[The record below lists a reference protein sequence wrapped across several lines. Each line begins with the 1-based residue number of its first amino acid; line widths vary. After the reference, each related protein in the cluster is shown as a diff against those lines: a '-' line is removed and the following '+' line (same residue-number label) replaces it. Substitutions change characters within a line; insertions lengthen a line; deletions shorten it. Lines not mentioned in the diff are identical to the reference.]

1 MEQDQANTGHI
12 SLQKFIALLKGLS
25 EGLLTD
31 HECLTLGRA
40 FGQRAYPILPS
51 LVKVVQDDLHKHNY
65 TQFTA
70 LEAAFA
76 ECCQDGTAF
85 VEPAQLR
92 QICQTTDLPLSHQLV
107 DATLMNCQTSSSGAV
122 DYQQFLQLIN
132 WKDHPLPTHPNTVRS
147 HPTIYLSLQR
157 YGHMHSL
164 SVQQACQDHGQ
175 VVGASLR
182 AYLVWTILPS
192 CLHCRHTISHFTT
205 QHAAGYTCTY
215 RTADNI
221 GHAFHLQN

>member
-1 MEQDQANTGHI
+1 MPDYRPAPQPPASGCHSHEVRLSTSPNTH
-12 SLQKFIALLKGLS
+12 
-25 EGLLTD
+25 
-31 HECLTLGRA
+31 TLCMWSPPTHG
-40 FGQRAYPILPS
+40 S
-51 LVKVVQDDLHKHNY
+51 
-65 TQFTA
+65 
-70 LEAAFA
+70 
-76 ECCQDGTAF
+76 
-85 VEPAQLR
+85 
-92 QICQTTDLPLSHQLV
+92 
-107 DATLMNCQTSSSGAV
+107 CQTSSSGAV

-147 HPTIYLSLQR
+147 HPTIYLSQQR
-157 YGHMHSL
+157 YGHMYSL

>member
-12 SLQKFIALLKGLS
+12 SLQKFMYILITYYIVGVWSLAGSSSYRALLKGLS

-76 ECCQDGTAF
+76 ECCQ
-85 VEPAQLR
+85 VECSAQ
-92 QICQTTDLPLSHQLV
+92 
-107 DATLMNCQTSSSGAV
+107 
-122 DYQQFLQLIN
+122 
-132 WKDHPLPTHPNTVRS
+132 
-147 HPTIYLSLQR
+147 
-157 YGHMHSL
+157 
-164 SVQQACQDHGQ
+164 Q
-175 VVGASLR
+175 V
-182 AYLVWTILPS
+182 T
-192 CLHCRHTISHFTT
+192 
-205 QHAAGYTCTY
+205 
-215 RTADNI
+215 
-221 GHAFHLQN
+221 